1 MPRGGVG
8 SRVCALTRA
17 CVTERVDAY
26 NQKSGCVS
34 LKRYGNSK
42 EIAPVWWNWDPME
55 VSGTSVHTLR
65 VNSRGEGVG
74 APSQP
79 LKTWVLGAPSQPPK
93 TCAPSQPPKTWV
105 HTPNIKE
112 LTKMERIEPDTTV
125 QRSILSEK
133 LNSLGQIGVA
143 ARP

>member
-1 MPRGGVG
+1 M
-8 SRVCALTRA
+8 
-17 CVTERVDAY
+17 
-26 NQKSGCVS
+26 
-34 LKRYGNSK
+34 
-42 EIAPVWWNWDPME
+42 WWNWDPME

-79 LKTWVLGAPSQPPK
+79 PKTCAPSQPLKTWVLGAPSQPL
-93 TCAPSQPPKTWV
+93 KTWV
-105 HTPNIKE
+105 HPPNIKE

-133 LNSLGQIGVA
+133 LNSLAG
-143 ARP
+143 

>member
-1 MPRGGVG
+1 M
-8 SRVCALTRA
+8 
-17 CVTERVDAY
+17 
-26 NQKSGCVS
+26 
-34 LKRYGNSK
+34 
-42 EIAPVWWNWDPME
+42 WWNWDPME

-65 VNSRGEGVG
+65 VNSRGEGV
-74 APSQP
+74 
-79 LKTWVLGAPSQPPK
+79 GAPSQPPK

-133 LNSLGQIGVA
+133 LNSLAG
-143 ARP
+143 

>member
-1 MPRGGVG
+1 M
-8 SRVCALTRA
+8 
-17 CVTERVDAY
+17 
-26 NQKSGCVS
+26 
-34 LKRYGNSK
+34 
-42 EIAPVWWNWDPME
+42 WWNWDPME

-65 VNSRGEGVG
+65 VNSRGEGVGAPSQPLKTWVLGAPSQPLKTWVLG

-133 LNSLGQIGVA
+133 LNSLAG
-143 ARP
+143 

>member
-1 MPRGGVG
+1 M
-8 SRVCALTRA
+8 
-17 CVTERVDAY
+17 
-26 NQKSGCVS
+26 
-34 LKRYGNSK
+34 
-42 EIAPVWWNWDPME
+42 WWNWDPME

-79 LKTWVLGAPSQPPK
+79 LKTWVLGAPSQPL
-93 TCAPSQPPKTWV
+93 KTWV
-105 HTPNIKE
+105 HPPNIKE

-133 LNSLGQIGVA
+133 LNSLAG
-143 ARP
+143 